1 MNNDKNTYKSLRT
14 FIEANKVIS
23 FNSVKTKKE
32 IFSQIENLLL
42 SNTSFNKNEL
52 AKYLLKLENK
62 NPTDIGNGIAIPN
75 MQDLNIKKV
84 CGCFIRLKNSIMYDS
99 YKNEPVDLFLVLLS
113 PLAFSKNHL
122 KLLAQISRLLI
133 NLDIQNKLRGAIN
146 DEALFEI
153 LTQPEFK

>member
-1 MNNDKNTYKSLRT
+1 MKKDVNIYKSPKN
-14 FIEANKVIS
+14 FIDANKVIS
-23 FNSVKTKKE
+23 VNSVKTKKE

-62 NPTDIGNGIAIPN
+62 NPTDIGSGIAIPN

-99 YKNEPVDLFLVLLS
+99 YKNEPVDLFFVLLS

-122 KLLAQISRLLI
+122 KLLAQISRFLKNI
-133 NLDIQNKLRGAIN
+133 DIQNKLRGAIN